1 MSDRY
6 DVIVIGAG
14 LGGLTA
20 AALIAQAG
28 RKTLLI
34 ERNHGVGGAASTY
47 KAGDLVVEA
56 SLHETSDPQDPLDP
70 KHHVLAEI
78 GVLDKVTW
86 VPTGAVYEVRG
97 GPVGVPFVLPEG
109 FEEARAALL
118 DRFPAARDGIGPLLH
133 EMEAIATGL
142 GTLSKGRA
150 AFDRPLHGL
159 SALLKLSPLLTG
171 WRLSLTERLDRAFG
185 DNEAAKCALA
195 ANILYWHDD
204 PATLWWVLFAVAQGG
219 YLASGGR
226 YIQGGSQ
233 RLSNALARAL
243 KAAGGELLLR
253 RSVTK
258 ILLDDAGRPAG
269 VVHEGRDGRE
279 RAEAGAAVVVGNAA
293 PVHLADMLPAA
304 ARQRFFAPY
313 ADRPLSISLFSATFG
328 LSVRPCDLGLSSYST
343 FLLPEW
349 MTALADYRRCA
360 SILAGAP
367 DEAMPPL
374 AVVDYSAIDSGLDG
388 APYPVS
394 VVGVDRTS
402 NWSGLDPAAY
412 EAKRR
417 LWRDAIVA
425 AIDRVFPGFAAH
437 VVASVLSTASTMNS
451 YLNAPD
457 GAVYGFAPRPPRG
470 PIWRGPERSP
480 KTPIEGLY
488 LASSY
493 AGSGGYTGAI
503 LAGAAAADAVLSGR
517 PIRKK

>member
-185 DNEAAKCALA
+185 ENEAAKCALA

-279 RAEAGAAVVVGNAA
+279 RAGRVPRSSSATPRRSTSPTCCRPRRASASSRPTPIARCQFRCS
-293 PVHLADMLPAA
+293 
-304 ARQRFFAPY
+304 RQRSGC
-313 ADRPLSISLFSATFG
+313 R
-328 LSVRPCDLGLSSYST
+328 C
-343 FLLPEW
+343 
-349 MTALADYRRCA
+349 ALAISA
-360 SILAGAP
+360 F
-367 DEAMPPL
+367 PP
-374 AVVDYSAIDSGLDG
+374 
-388 APYPVS
+388 
-394 VVGVDRTS
+394 T
-402 NWSGLDPAAY
+402 
-412 EAKRR
+412 
-417 LWRDAIVA
+417 
-425 AIDRVFPGFAAH
+425 
-437 VVASVLSTASTMNS
+437 
-451 YLNAPD
+451 
-457 GAVYGFAPRPPRG
+457 RPSCCRNG
-470 PIWRGPERSP
+470 
-480 KTPIEGLY
+480 
-488 LASSY
+488 
-493 AGSGGYTGAI
+493 
-503 LAGAAAADAVLSGR
+503 
-517 PIRKK
+517 